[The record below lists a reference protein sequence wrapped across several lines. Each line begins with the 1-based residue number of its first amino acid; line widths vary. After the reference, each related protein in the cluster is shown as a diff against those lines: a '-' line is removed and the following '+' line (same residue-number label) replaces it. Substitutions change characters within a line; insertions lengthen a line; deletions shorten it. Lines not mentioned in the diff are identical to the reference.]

1 MLARHGVTLR
11 GLDLDTMLASYLLD
25 ATRSAH
31 LIEDLALE
39 HTSYKALTAE
49 DVCGRGAKAISLAE
63 VPVDAAVVYRL
74 RARRSGRPAGAERCA
89 SCWRR
94 NSSTEVYATLE
105 LPLVPVLMAVERAG
119 VRIDT
124 AALAAQSQKVD
135 QELAQRSA
143 TIFEM
148 AGGEFNI
155 NSPKQLAEVL
165 FDKLQLPVL
174 KRTGTS
180 KAPSTA
186 VEVLE
191 ELALTPRHPAP
202 DSRVAAA
209 DEAEGHLHRCP
220 AAAGA
225 PARPAAS
232 TPASTRRWRRP
243 AA

>member
-1 MLARHGVTLR
+1 
-11 GLDLDTMLASYLLD
+11 
-25 ATRSAH
+25 
-31 LIEDLALE
+31 
-39 HTSYKALTAE
+39 
-49 DVCGRGAKAISLAE
+49 
-63 VPVDAAVVYRL
+63 
-74 RARRSGRPAGAERCA
+74 
-89 SCWRR
+89 
-94 NSSTEVYATLE
+94 
-105 LPLVPVLMAVERAG
+105 MAVERAG

-135 QELAQRSA
+135 RELAQRSA

-191 ELALTPRHPAP
+191 ELALSHDIPRQIL
-202 DSRVAAA
+202 
-209 DEAEGHLHRCP
+209 E
-220 AAAGA
+220 
-225 PARPAAS
+225 
-232 TPASTRRWRRP
+232 WRS
-243 AA
+243 